1 MTWARYC
8 KRMLDVKL
16 NVTQRREREGV
27 EVVLK
32 KEGKPAILLALPV
45 AYVPAV
51 LLEKKT
57 YRLQ

>member
-1 MTWARYC
+1 
-8 KRMLDVKL
+8 MLDVKL

>member
-1 MTWARYC
+1 MYHRNTTF
-8 KRMLDVKL
+8 VK
-16 NVTQRREREGV
+16 RREREGV

-51 LLEKKT
+51 LLEKKNM
-57 YRLQ
+57 